1 MAGYSE
7 PPDLLPKR
15 LSISFITGGSNSRVF
30 YRTYQKYLIIE
41 MKKNEMKWEKEGTDC
56 TFPPSNSSTLTFG
69 LEGQLL
75 ALI

>member
-41 MKKNEMKWEKEGTDC
+41 MKKTK
-56 TFPPSNSSTLTFG
+56 
-69 LEGQLL
+69 
-75 ALI
+75 

>member
-15 LSISFITGGSNSRVF
+15 LSTSFITRGSNSRVF

-41 MKKNEMKWEKEGTDC
+41 MKKKRNEMGKRRHRLYLS
-56 TFPPSNSSTLTFG
+56 P
-69 LEGQLL
+69 
-75 ALI
+75 

>member
-15 LSISFITGGSNSRVF
+15 LSTSFITRGSNSRVF

-41 MKKNEMKWEKEGTDC
+41 MKKTKWNGKKKAQTV
-56 TFPPSNSSTLTFG
+56 PPPLVI
-69 LEGQLL
+69 Q
-75 ALI
+75 AH